1 LTRQKW
7 KTVTLAAVA
16 SLGLSACSIPVAIS
30 EAQTTFGGSQFLQ
43 VHLTATLASADPA
56 STNFAKALQDLTFDF
71 NEQSLTGLPIKS
83 SLNQVN
89 QELVVS
95 SGTSRVATFLEHKSN
110 IYFNINLATLS
121 HVPGVTISAATLAS
135 LNLLLG
141 ERWIELPFPLIARY
155 AHSSASL
162 TLTRSSISSNENLLL
177 NAVVSV
183 LAEGT
188 TTSTTQGFSQ
198 TGSLT
203 TLVDALAT
211 GLKTLGSSIK
221 PATKDLGTYG
231 VSVTMSGTQATGAT
245 LTVVTPQAKYGRA
258 IVHVF
263 ATFAHQAV
271 SVETPTYPL
280 VITPTL
286 IKQLGSNGG
295 GALGG
300 SLG

>member
-1 LTRQKW
+1 M
-7 KTVTLAAVA
+7 VTLAAVA
-16 SLGLSACSIPVAIS
+16 SLGLSACSIPVALS
-30 EAQTTFGGSQFLQ
+30 ESQTTLGGSQFLQ

-56 STNFAKALQDLTFDF
+56 STRFARALQNLTFDF

-110 IYFNINLATLS
+110 VYFNINFTTLS
-121 HVPGVTISAATLAS
+121 HVPGLTISAATMAS

-141 ERWIELPFPLIARY
+141 ERWIELPFPLIAQY
-155 AHSSASL
+155 AHSSAGL
-162 TLTRSSISSNENLLL
+162 TLTRSSISSSENLLS
-177 NAVVSV
+177 NALVSI
-183 LAEGT
+183 LAEG
-188 TTSTTQGFSQ
+188 TTSTTQGFSE

-211 GLKTLGSSIK
+211 GLKTLGSSFK
-221 PATKDLGTYG
+221 PASKDLGTYS

-245 LTVVTPQAKYGRA
+245 LKVVTPKAKYGRA
-258 IVHVF
+258 IIHVF

-286 IKQLGSNGG
+286 IKQLGGNGG
-295 GALGG
+295 GILSG